1 MGGAPNGEPNGERPD
16 MPEDSNEEASSVFTI
31 SGIFNNFSHISELTT
46 EVDTLK
52 PGETQTV
59 ILPNIKESLSRLVIE
74 SPGWKR
80 EHFL

>member
-46 EVDTLK
+46 EDRY
-52 PGETQTV
+52 
-59 ILPNIKESLSRLVIE
+59 IKAR
-74 SPGWKR
+74 
-80 EHFL
+80 

>member
-31 SGIFNNFSHISELTT
+31 SGIFNNFSHIS
-46 EVDTLK
+46 DTLK